1 MGNKIMIAPKNR
13 IHDCSSC
20 DDTLLQRLIQDEI
33 AGQELQD
40 LTLHLNQCTACRDK
54 LDIASCSDNQW
65 QESASAVRE
74 QLSEPSQTVA
84 AYSKSH
90 IHELPNS
97 IHQHSASLVSW
108 LKTCDQDAKSQGF
121 IGKLEPFLVR
131 RVVGM
136 GGMGVVLEG
145 WDQQLHR
152 PVAIKAMHP
161 HLATIA
167 IARQRF
173 IREARAAAV
182 VVHPNVVPIHSINE
196 ESDPPYLV
204 MPLIAGESLQARI
217 DRMGALDVGSALR
230 IASQIADGLAA
241 AHSRGLVHRDIKPA
255 NILLEFGTERA
266 LITDFGVVQALDD
279 ATMTTSGTISGTPEY
294 MSPEQAMGL
303 PVNFQS
309 DLFSLGSVLYSM
321 LSGRSAFRAPT
332 AIGVL
337 RRLTEDQPR
346 CLSSIDPHLP
356 TWLISLVAWLHEKQQ
371 EKRPS
376 TSMEVAETL
385 RTALSHWNSPR
396 QFPAPYFQ
404 QPITHQSKSPFWRG
418 LALLLFFGIL
428 SALVGSQ
435 ANRWLFPLNINNH
448 VTNQVTKDVTKDAIN
463 PNVVVAS
470 PSPSPSPLPE
480 AASAPDPKSGLSP
493 EEWEQISA
501 IEIEEE
507 INDITTQID
516 SFENVW
522 IER

>member
-1 MGNKIMIAPKNR
+1 M
-13 IHDCSSC
+13 
-20 DDTLLQRLIQDEI
+20 
-33 AGQELQD
+33 
-40 LTLHLNQCTACRDK
+40 
-54 LDIASCSDNQW
+54 DIASCSDNHW

-74 QLSEPSQTVA
+74 QLSEPYQNVA
-84 AYSKSH
+84 TSSINH
-90 IHELPNS
+90 HRELS
-97 IHQHSASLVSW
+97 DTLGQHSASLVSW
-108 LKTCDQDAKSQGF
+108 LKACDQDAKAQGF

-152 PVAIKAMHP
+152 PVAIKVMHP

-182 VVHPNVVPIHSINE
+182 VAHPNVVPIHSINE
-196 ESDPPYLV
+196 QCDPPYLV
-204 MPLIAGESLQARI
+204 MPLIAGESLQTRI

-279 ATMTTSGTISGTPEY
+279 AKMTASGAISGTPEY

-303 PVNFQS
+303 SVNFQS
-309 DLFSLGSVLYSM
+309 DLFSLGSVLYAM
-321 LSGRSAFRAPT
+321 LSGRSAFRAPS
-332 AIGVL
+332 AMGVL

-356 TWLISLVAWLHEKQQ
+356 SWLISLVARLHEKQQ
-371 EKRPS
+371 DKRPA
-376 TSMEVAETL
+376 TTMEIAETL
-385 RTALSHWNSPR
+385 RNALSHWNSPG
-396 QFPAPYFQ
+396 QFPAPQFQ
-404 QPITHQSKSPFWRG
+404 TRFTRKTTSPLLIGFV
-418 LALLLFFGIL
+418 LLLFFGIL

-435 ANRWLFPLNINNH
+435 ANRWLSTLDVPKEA
-448 VTNQVTKDVTKDAIN
+448 TKDLTNSGV
-463 PNVVVAS
+463 NVAPSDSTPAPLSEVATA
-470 PSPSPSPLPE
+470 PE
-480 AASAPDPKSGLSP
+480 QSSGLSP

-501 IEIEEE
+501 IEIEGE
-507 INDITTQID
+507 INDITTQMD

-522 IER
+522 VEK

>member
-1 MGNKIMIAPKNR
+1 MIAPKNR
-13 IHDCSSC
+13 IDECSAC
-20 DDTLLQRLIQDEI
+20 DDILLQRLIEDEL

-54 LDIASCSDNQW
+54 LDIATCSDNQW
-65 QESASAVRE
+65 QESASAVRT
-74 QLSEPSQTVA
+74 QLSEPSRPDSANPDVSNGATPDHV
-84 AYSKSH
+84 
-90 IHELPNS
+90 
-97 IHQHSASLVSW
+97 HQFSGSLVSW
-108 LKTCDQDAKSQGF
+108 LKPCDHDAKARGF

-196 ESDPPYLV
+196 QCDPPYLV

-217 DRMGALDVGSALR
+217 DRLGALDVGAALR

-266 LITDFGVVQALDD
+266 LITDFGVAQALDD
-279 ATMTTSGTISGTPEY
+279 ATMTASGTISGTPEY

-309 DLFSLGSVLYSM
+309 DLFSLGSVLYAM

-376 TSMEVAETL
+376 TTMEVAETL
-385 RTALSHWNSPR
+385 RTALSHWNSPG
-396 QFPAPYFQ
+396 QFPAPHFQ
-404 QPITHQSKSPFWRG
+404 QRITHQSTSPLWIG
-418 LALLLFFGIL
+418 LVLLLFLGIL

-435 ANRWLFPLNINNH
+435 ANRWLFPLNLTNQ
-448 VTNQVTKDVTKDAIN
+448 VTNQVTKDATNPSAIA
-463 PNVVVAS
+463 AS
-470 PSPSPSPLPE
+470 PSLTPSPLPE
-480 AASAPDPKSGLSP
+480 AASAPDQTSGLSP
-493 EEWEQISA
+493 EKWEQISA

-507 INDITTQID
+507 INDITAQID
-516 SFENVW
+516 SFETVW

>member
-1 MGNKIMIAPKNR
+1 MIAPKNR
-13 IHDCSSC
+13 IEECSSC
-20 DDTLLQRLIQDEI
+20 DDILLQRLIEDEL

-54 LDIASCSDNQW
+54 LDIATCSDNQW
-65 QESASAVRE
+65 QESASAVRT
-74 QLSEPSQTVA
+74 QLSEPSRPDSANPNVSNGASQYHV
-84 AYSKSH
+84 
-90 IHELPNS
+90 HEYPG
-97 IHQHSASLVSW
+97 SLVSW
-108 LKTCDQDAKSQGF
+108 LKPCDPEALAQGF

-196 ESDPPYLV
+196 QCDPPYLV

-217 DRMGALDVGSALR
+217 DRLGALDVGSALR

-266 LITDFGVVQALDD
+266 LITDFGVAQALDD
-279 ATMTTSGTISGTPEY
+279 ATMTASGTISGTPEY

-309 DLFSLGSVLYSM
+309 DLFSLGSVLYAM

-356 TWLISLVAWLHEKQQ
+356 TWLISLVAWLHEKQK

-385 RTALSHWNSPR
+385 RTALSHWNSPG
-396 QFPAPYFQ
+396 QYPAPYFQ
-404 QPITHQSKSPFWRG
+404 QPITHKSTSPLWIG
-418 LALLLFFGIL
+418 LVLLLFFGIL

-435 ANRWLFPLNINNH
+435 TNRWLFPLNMNNQ
-448 VTNQVTKDVTKDAIN
+448 VTNQVTKDATKDAIT

-470 PSPSPSPLPE
+470 PSPSPGPLPE
-480 AASAPDPKSGLSP
+480 AVSAPDQTSGLSP